1 MIDRL
6 QYISQADAAGNH
18 IPAIERAL
26 LAGCK
31 WIQLRVK
38 NQSPAFIHNQ
48 ALLAKAICDIHN
60 AKLIVNDHPDIAVQV
75 AAYGVHLGLKD
86 MPIPEARTIV
96 GPEMVIG
103 GTANTL
109 EHVLQRV
116 ADGADYV
123 GLGPLR
129 FTTTKKNLS
138 PLLGLVGY
146 QHIMNQLQVL
156 QMDVPVVAIGGL
168 VMDDVRELV
177 NVGLYGVALSG
188 LITNA
193 QDSREVV
200 TAVQQALNTYTNH
213 LNIRPC

>member
-6 QYISQADAAGNH
+6 QYISQADAEGNH

-38 NQSPAFIHNQ
+38 DQSPAFIHNQ
-48 ALLAKAICDIHN
+48 ALLAKARCDEFD

-75 AAYGVHLGLKD
+75 AAYGVHLGLQD

-123 GLGPLR
+123 GLGPFR

-138 PLLGLVGY
+138 PLLGLSGY
-146 QHIMNQLQVL
+146 QHVMNELQAR
-156 QMDVPVVAIGGL
+156 QMDVPIVAIGGL
-168 VMDDVRELV
+168 VMDDVRDLI
-177 NVGLYGVALSG
+177 NVGLYGVAVSG

-193 QDSREVV
+193 PDANEVV
-200 TAVQQALNTYTNH
+200 IALQEELNTYTNQ